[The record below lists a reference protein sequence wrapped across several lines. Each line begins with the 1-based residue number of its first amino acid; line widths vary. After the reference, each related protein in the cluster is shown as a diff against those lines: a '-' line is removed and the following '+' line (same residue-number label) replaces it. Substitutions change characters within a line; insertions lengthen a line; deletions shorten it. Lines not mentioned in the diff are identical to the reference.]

1 MLRWLVDSPSN
12 PGWPATLGP
21 LRVKAGVVTVR
32 PIRMRDSKEWSRL
45 RIKNQNSLLPWEPTG
60 VGPWNRRHEPSAW
73 PPLHSVLKSEA
84 KRGNVLPYVI
94 EVDGR
99 YAGQLT
105 VGNIQRGAVRSAWIG
120 YWVDDDFSGQGV
132 ASAAVALGV
141 DHCFGPVGLH
151 RLDATV
157 QPTNGGSQAVLR
169 KVGFREEG
177 LLKRYMDVNNRW
189 RDHLLFAI
197 TVEEVVDSAVDT
209 LVRAG
214 RATRVDA

>member
-1 MLRWLVDSPSN
+1 MLRWLADSPTH

-21 LRVKAGVVTVR
+21 LGTAAGVVTAR
-32 PIRMRDSKEWSRL
+32 PIRLRDSKEWSRL
-45 RIKNQNSLLPWEPTG
+45 RIKNQNQLLPWEPTG
-60 VGPWNRRHEPSAW
+60 PGPWDRRHTPSSWA
-73 PPLHSVLKSEA
+73 PLHSVLKSEA
-84 KRGNVLPYVI
+84 KRGAVLPFVI

-105 VGNIQRGAVRSAWIG
+105 VGNVQRGAVRSAWIG
-120 YWVDDDFSGQGV
+120 YWVDSDFSGKGV
-132 ASAAVALGV
+132 ATAAVALGV

-177 LLKRYMDVNNRW
+177 LLKRYMDVNDRW
-189 RDHLLFAI
+189 RDHLLFAL
-197 TVEEVVDSAVDT
+197 TVEEVTDTAVDT
-209 LVRAG
+209 LIRQG
-214 RATRVDA
+214 RAFAAE